1 MDWAAVV
8 RIALRTLGR
17 NKLRTALTLLGITIA
32 ISAVICTVAI
42 GEGGSS
48 LIRDQLAMLGD
59 NLVWVE
65 AGNRNVQG
73 VRTGNFGSNTL
84 RIEDMLAIVQSIPL
98 IKKASPQ
105 VDSRAQVV
113 YGNQNWSTTY
123 RGVSPEYLEIRL
135 WSMAKGAVFTHE
147 DVDNFAG
154 VCLLGQTVAN
164 ILFVEEDP
172 IGKTIRVKNLPCK
185 VTGVLAAKGVSVTGQ
200 DQDNFILM
208 PYTTAMNKLSGVQ
221 WLDDIMCSVTSADAV
236 RPTRDMITRLLRE
249 RHRIREGAPDD
260 FNIRTPDET
269 LKVQEDASNTF
280 TMMLAS
286 IASVSLLVGGIGI
299 MNIMLVSVTERTRE
313 IGVRMAVG
321 ATEGD
326 VQRQFL
332 AEAVTL
338 SLIGGAIGVP
348 GGVLSSFGISSLL
361 GWPISI
367 SLTAIGVAFMFA
379 LGVGIFFGYY
389 PAQKASQ
396 LDPIEA
402 LRYE

>member
-1 MDWAAVV
+1 MDWGAVL
-8 RIALRTLGR
+8 RIAMRTLGR
-17 NKLRTALTLLGITIA
+17 NKMRTALTLLGITIA

-42 GEGGSS
+42 GEGGSGM
-48 LIRDQLAMLGD
+48 IRNQLAMLGD

-65 AGNRNVQG
+65 AGNHTFQG
-73 VRTGNFGSNTL
+73 VRTGTLGSNTL
-84 RIEDMLAIVQSIPL
+84 TMDDLHAIVSSIPM

-105 VDSRAQVV
+105 VDSHAQVV
-113 YGNQNWSTTY
+113 YGNQNWNTTY

-135 WSMAKGAVFTHE
+135 WAVANGAVFTHE

-154 VCLLGQTVAN
+154 VCLLGQTVAQ
-164 ILFVEEDP
+164 ILFGDEDP
-172 IGKTIRVKNLPCK
+172 VGKTIRVKNLPCK
-185 VTGVLAAKGVSVTGQ
+185 VTGVLAAKGMSVTGQ

-208 PYTTAMNKLSGVQ
+208 PYTTVMNKLSGVQ

-236 RPTRDMITRLLRE
+236 RPAREMITRLMRE
-249 RHRIREGAPDD
+249 RHHIREGAPDD
-260 FNIRTPDET
+260 FNLRTPDET
-269 LKVQEDASNTF
+269 LKVQENASNTF

-286 IASVSLLVGGIGI
+286 IASVSLVVGGIGI

-338 SLIGGAIGVP
+338 SLFGGAIGIP
-348 GGVLSSFGISSLL
+348 GGVLGSFGISSLL
-361 GWPISI
+361 GWPTSI
-367 SLTAIGVAFMFA
+367 SVTAIGVAFLFA
-379 LGVGIFFGYY
+379 FAVGIFFGYY
-389 PAQKASQ
+389 PAQKASR

-402 LRYE
+402 LRFE